1 MASAVSAAAEVPL
14 EPADA
19 LRLWSD
25 VERWPSFVEGF
36 GRVGELSP
44 NWPDPGAK
52 VVWLSQPGG
61 RGRVTEKVIA
71 SDVRRF
77 TTRVFE
83 ERLAGTQTAEVA
95 SADGG
100 ARVDLRLE
108 YELVKGGP
116 LRSVADVLFV
126 RRALRDALTRTL
138 GRFVVEAEDDA
149 GLRSG
154 PAERLR

>member
-1 MASAVSAAAEVPL
+1 MASTVAAAAEVPL

-19 LRLWSD
+19 LALWTD
-25 VERWPSFVEGF
+25 VDRWPSFVEGF
-36 GRVGELSP
+36 ARVGELSP
-44 NWPDPGAK
+44 DWPAVGSK
-52 VVWLSQPGG
+52 VVWLSHPGG

-71 SDVRRF
+71 SDLRRF
-77 TTRVFE
+77 STRVFE
-83 ERLAGTQTAEVA
+83 ERLAGIQTAEVA
-95 SADGG
+95 PADGG

-116 LRSVADVLFV
+116 LRAVGDVLFV
-126 RRALRDALTRTL
+126 RRALRDALARTL
-138 GRFVVEAEDDA
+138 GRFAVEAEDDA

>member
-1 MASAVSAAAEVPL
+1 MAATVSAAAEVPL

-19 LRLWSD
+19 LRLWAD
-25 VERWPSFVEGF
+25 VDRWQSFVEGF
-36 GRVGELSP
+36 ARVGQLSP
-44 NWPDPGAK
+44 DWPAPGSK
-52 VVWLSQPGG
+52 VVWTSQPGG

-77 TTRVFE
+77 ATRVFE
-83 ERLAGTQTAEVA
+83 ERLTGTQTAEVA
-95 SADGG
+95 PAAGG
-100 ARVDLRLE
+100 ARVILRLE

-116 LRSVADVLFV
+116 LRGVGDLLFV
-126 RRALRDALTRTL
+126 RRALREALARTL